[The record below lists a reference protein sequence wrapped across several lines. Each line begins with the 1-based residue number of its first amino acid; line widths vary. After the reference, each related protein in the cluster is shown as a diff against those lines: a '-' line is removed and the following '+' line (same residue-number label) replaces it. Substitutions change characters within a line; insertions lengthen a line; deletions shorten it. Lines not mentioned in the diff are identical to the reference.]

1 MMHLTR
7 TFIAIVCASLF
18 ALFLIGCSGD
28 DDSKSKGT
36 KAKTTPEFVRD
47 TRSAPSMGTLPPPVI
62 INSSPGTSV
71 LSISPLP
78 PGIVGNTANSLS
90 AATGGLTVRHTESAT
105 VDADQAFVVAQ
116 IQSVPIGPGPFSSSL
131 SSRQQEQVT
140 TAVTALGVK
149 KEDINFET
157 SAGYGPFATIS
168 VPVPVKELSTRGKQI
183 ADAIEAAVGSRP
195 QSGARFGLSDCR
207 TALEPLRK
215 KALDGANEDAKALA
229 AASSVTLGNVRSV
242 TQSLNQGTYG
252 PQQADP
258 CAAGVAKSP
267 GSSPLLALDSDPKV
281 TLNLQIDATYA
292 IGSGDPQGGLSVGGS
307 GKATAKADEAYIV
320 VTVYTNSS
328 SGFGGSTP
336 PISKKSRDDVVARL
350 KALKLDENDIQIEPI
365 QNGPGATLVSVEAPI
380 ADLAKTGKDVVT
392 AVEDVLGR
400 SQSQGVWFTHSNC
413 KAVLDEARKQSIA
426 DAKRNAEALAGSA
439 SIKLGSLTSIADGAL
454 PGVASPYGP
463 AEVDPCSDNIA
474 RQFQNGGTP
483 YGGANL
489 KPFDAT
495 PEFTINSNIT
505 VTYAI
510 QP

>member
-1 MMHLTR
+1 MHFTR
-7 TFIAIVCASLF
+7 NRIALVCVSFFAVSLV
-18 ALFLIGCSGD
+18 ACSSD
-28 DDSKSKGT
+28 DDAKSKGA
-36 KAKTTPEFVRD
+36 KAKTTPEFVREA
-47 TRSAPSMGTLPPPVI
+47 RSAPSMGTAPPPVI
-62 INSSPGTSV
+62 ISSGPGTSG
-71 LSISPLP
+71 LTISPIAP
-78 PGIVGNTANSLS
+78 SIVGTTASSLS
-90 AATGGLTVRHTESAT
+90 AATGGLTVRHVESAN

-116 IQSVPIGPGPFSSSL
+116 IQSVPVGPGPFSSSL

-157 SAGYGPFATIS
+157 SASYGPFATIS
-168 VPVPVKELSTRGKQI
+168 VPVPVKELATRGKQI
-183 ADAIEAAVGSRP
+183 ADAIETAVGSRP

-229 AASSVTLGNVRSV
+229 AASGVTLGALRAV

-252 PQQADP
+252 PTQADP
-258 CAAGVAKSP
+258 CAVGAARSP
-267 GSSPLLALDSDPKV
+267 NPSPLLALDSEPKV

-292 IGSGDPQGGLSVGGS
+292 IGSGDPQGGLGVSGS

-328 SGFGGSTP
+328 TGYGGSTP
-336 PISKKSRDDVVARL
+336 PISKKSRDEVVAKL
-350 KALKLDENDIQIEPI
+350 KALKLDEKDIQIEPI

-380 ADLAKTGKDVVT
+380 ADIAKTGKDVVT

-439 SIKLGSLTSIADGAL
+439 SLKLGSLTSIADGPT
-454 PGVASPYGP
+454 PGTSSPYAP
-463 AEVDPCSDNIA
+463 APVDPCSDNIA
-474 RQFQNGGTP
+474 RQFQNSGTP